1 MTKTPNNMRKV
12 VRDAGRREILQVV
25 EEMVLERG
33 QAYVTM
39 AGVARRA
46 RCAVGTLYRY
56 FPSRD
61 AMLEELIASFF
72 WKHLLCQAETRD
84 GTIREQLHAFL
95 ERCAHWAHDHAAM
108 LSALGLGNTVAG
120 EAQGPRL
127 ELQLRLCA
135 PGTALGRIVD
145 AMVADAPPERRVDVY
160 TAQIMAAAIVG
171 VLIRVCASEHHGT
184 RTAEHV
190 YVAARA
196 ICAATTHPWLE
207 PQGRYA
213 CLALAPE
220 QCPSGNV
227 ASGCAGK

>member
-25 EEMVLERG
+25 EDMILERG

-46 RCAVGTLYRY
+46 RCAVGTLYHY

-61 AMLEELIASFF
+61 AMLEELVASFF
-72 WKHLLCQAETRD
+72 WKHLLCQADTRD
-84 GTIREQLHAFL
+84 GALRAQLQAYL
-95 ERCAHWAHDHAAM
+95 ERCAHWARDHAAM

-120 EAQGPRL
+120 GAQHPRQ
-127 ELQLRLCA
+127 ELQHRLCA
-135 PGTALGRIVD
+135 PGTTLGRIID

-171 VLIRVCASEHHGT
+171 ALIRVCASEHYGT
-184 RTAEHV
+184 RTTEHV
-190 YVAARA
+190 YIAARA

-207 PQGRYA
+207 PQGSSV
-213 CLALAPE
+213 CLALAPK
-220 QCPSGNV
+220 QYPSGNV
-227 ASGCAGK
+227 ASGPTGQ